1 MDDDLW
7 RLPIENLADRL
18 GIGRRVAWYWR
29 RAYFPRMGKPMVD
42 LTEAIGMG
50 IMAEFHQATEQ
61 GYGRKQRDR
70 IARFVRGPDSEQLR
84 DRDCF
89 WFNEHGMGC
98 TSIENIPHLAA
109 GGWFTVVPLGDIRD
123 RIRAGVMVG

>member
-18 GIGRRVAWYWR
+18 GIGRRVAWRWR
-29 RAYFPRMGKPMVD
+29 RVYFPRTGKPMAD

-50 IMAEFHQATEQ
+50 IMAEFYDT
-61 GYGRKQRDR
+61 RDR
-70 IARFVRGPDSEQLR
+70 MFGQKERARIAQYVRGPDAGQLL

-89 WFNEHGMGC
+89 WFTEHGMGC
-98 TSIENIPHLAA
+98 TSIENIPYLAA

-123 RIRAGVMVG
+123 RIRVGVMVG